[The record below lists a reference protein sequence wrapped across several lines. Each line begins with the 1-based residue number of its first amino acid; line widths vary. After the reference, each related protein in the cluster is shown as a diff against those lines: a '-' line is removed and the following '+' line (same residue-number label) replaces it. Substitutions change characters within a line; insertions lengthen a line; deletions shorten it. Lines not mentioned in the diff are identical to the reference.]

1 MVGLP
6 PLLLLATAT
15 ATPSAAPAAAPH
27 DSLRVNGPRVPYGL
41 QPLRWG
47 AVQPQGWL
55 RQWAVALSRGA
66 GSPKC
71 SAFAT
76 LDLEGGSVDGWKDG
90 RPSFGGFWDEDS
102 ACAPRLG
109 IARLLPRP

>member
-6 PLLLLATAT
+6 PPLLLATAT

-27 DSLRVNGPRVPYGL
+27 DSLRVNGPRVPFGL

-102 ACAPRLG
+102 ACAHRLG